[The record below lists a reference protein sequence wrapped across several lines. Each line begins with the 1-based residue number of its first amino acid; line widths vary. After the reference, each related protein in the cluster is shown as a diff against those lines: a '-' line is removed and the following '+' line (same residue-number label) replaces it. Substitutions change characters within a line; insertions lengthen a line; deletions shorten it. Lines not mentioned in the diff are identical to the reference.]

1 MNQQTPCYLATL
13 RGLLLLLAGIFAWP
27 MQAANAAPDQVLI
40 GAFINDIKEVDL
52 VSNSYSVDMYVWLRW
67 KNPAIDPSVTI
78 EAMNPRDS
86 FLVATR
92 QYEEPLRLED
102 GSLYNSIRF
111 VGAFSSKLNVAN
123 YPFDKQTLRIVF
135 EDSKLSA
142 SELVFVPDTK
152 STLTNPELLLPGWI
166 AAPTVVRVENKPY
179 PTNWGMDGD
188 NADVFSR
195 AFIEVPVSRPTITS
209 AIKLFFPL
217 LIVLAMGVMTF
228 FLRPRM
234 VESKVSV
241 AITVLLTL
249 VALQITTMGS
259 LPPLGYLSMI
269 EFLYAI
275 SFVFVLYI
283 LGVTISTAWTTRDP
297 ESAEAVAFDRRTAAY
312 GLIAYA
318 IAVAITMLA
327 FLA

>member
-1 MNQQTPCYLATL
+1 MKIL
-13 RGLLLLLAGIFAWP
+13 RSFLLLVAGVLFLPVQNAD
-27 MQAANAAPDQVLI
+27 AAPDEVMI

-67 KNPAIDPSVTI
+67 KNPTIDPSISI

-92 QYEEPLRLED
+92 QYEEPLRLPD

-123 YPFDKQTLRIVF
+123 YPFDRHTLRVIF
-135 EDSKLSA
+135 EDSKMSA
-142 SELVFVPDTK
+142 SEMVFVPDVE

-166 AAPTVVRVENKPY
+166 SSPTIVRVENKPY
-179 PTNWGMDGD
+179 PTNWGMDGA
-188 NADVFSR
+188 NEDVFSR
-195 AFIEVPVSRPTITS
+195 AFIEVPVSRPVITS

-217 LIVLAMGVMTF
+217 LVVLAMGVMTF

-249 VALQITTMGS
+249 VALQITTMGA

-283 LGVTISTAWTTRDP
+283 LGVTISTAWTSRDP
-297 ESAEAVAFDRRTAAY
+297 ESVEAVAFDRRTAAY
-312 GLIAYA
+312 GTVAYLV
-318 IAVAITMLA
+318 AVAATMLA
-327 FLA
+327 FLV